1 MSEFSVL
8 KNILTD
14 NSKYLISIFIF
25 YIVDFLTGFSKAFK
39 NKKFSSEK
47 LRGSVSKALEY
58 TGFIFVGVIAVYLFN
73 FESAVKII
81 IISLCGIELSSICE
95 NANELG
101 FKFPKSI
108 INLFERGTGE

>member
-1 MSEFSVL
+1 MQEFTQL
-8 KNILTD
+8 KNILFE

-58 TGFIFVGVIAVYLFN
+58 VGFILVGVVTVYLFN
-73 FESAVKII
+73 FDIAIKLIV
-81 IISLCGIELSSICE
+81 ISLCSIEFTSICE

-101 FKFPKSI
+101 FKFPNVI
-108 INLFERGTGE
+108 TNLFERGKGD

>member
-1 MSEFSVL
+1 MTEFYVL
-8 KNILTD
+8 KSILIA

-25 YIVDFLTGFSKAFK
+25 YIVDFLAGFSKAFK
-39 NKKFSSEK
+39 KKKFSSEK

-58 TGFIFVGVIAVYLFN
+58 VGFIFVGVVAVYLFN

-81 IISLCGIELSSICE
+81 ILSLCGIELSSICE
-95 NANELG
+95 NAKELG

-108 INLFERGTGE
+108 INLFERWMGE

>member
-1 MSEFSVL
+1 MTEFYIIRS
-8 KNILTD
+8 ILID

-25 YIVDFLTGFSKAFK
+25 YIIDFLTGFSKAFK
-39 NKKFSSEK
+39 TKKFSSEK

-58 TGFIFVGVIAVYLFN
+58 VGFILVGVVAIYLFN
-73 FESAVKII
+73 FESAVKLI

-108 INLFERGTGE
+108 TNLFERGQGE